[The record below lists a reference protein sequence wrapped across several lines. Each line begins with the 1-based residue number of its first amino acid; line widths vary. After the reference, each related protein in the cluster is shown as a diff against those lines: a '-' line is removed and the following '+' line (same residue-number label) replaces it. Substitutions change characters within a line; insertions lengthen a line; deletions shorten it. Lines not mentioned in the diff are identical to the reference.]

1 MARPAQAFDGWGRR
15 VFLWRRPRPGLCILA
30 LLALSACGS
39 KGFSIENAIDD
50 SIHTGAITEIAAA
63 STGDANQISDEITIR
78 NAVSSALVEEIGEA
92 GIGWANA
99 HTGSRGS
106 IRDIREREQNGALCR
121 SFTAS
126 RESFSGVHLYSGEA
140 CFGVARTWTMRSFRR
155 LD

>member
-15 VFLWRRPRPGLCILA
+15 VFLWLSPRSGLCIA
-30 LLALSACGS
+30 AALALSACGS
-39 KGFSIENAIDD
+39 KGFSIESAIDD
-50 SIHTGAITEIAAA
+50 SIHTGATTELAAA
-63 STGDANQISDEITIR
+63 PAADVNQISDEITIR
-78 NAVSSALVEEIGEA
+78 NAVSSAIVDEIGEA

-106 IRDIREREQNGALCR
+106 IRDISERQHNGALCR

-140 CFGVARTWTMRSFRR
+140 CFGAAKVWTMRSFQRR
-155 LD
+155 E